1 MFLEYGQEEVVE
13 GFPHHPLLVEHFI
26 NPGAFLGGLR
36 TMIQGLKGT
45 YPRGPIS
52 ARVLLFPSL
61 NLGPGKGALTAI
73 KPPSGAQRKWASGC
87 QVSEAALTV
96 QMAPQ
101 MSPSVPGGE
110 QRRLSMARAS
120 FAPLMTS
127 MIAHFV

>member
-1 MFLEYGQEEVVE
+1 
-13 GFPHHPLLVEHFI
+13 
-26 NPGAFLGGLR
+26 
-36 TMIQGLKGT
+36 MIQGLKGT

-61 NLGPGKGALTAI
+61 NPGPGKDALTAI
-73 KPPSGAQRKWASGC
+73 KPPSGAQRKRAPGF
-87 QVSEAALTV
+87 QVSEATLTV

-101 MSPSVPGGE
+101 MSPSVPGRE
-110 QRRLSMARAS
+110 QRRLSMARGS